1 MQSFKSAIF
10 PAVGGFRAAKPN
22 LTSRTAG
29 QTPDDILEVVVDRKL
44 ATGPLLLGLKAPQL
58 RRSRSLS
65 QFSSCSVECY
75 GLYRLSL
82 LHNAVTKVIVLT
94 GYFRAPIGYFWLA
107 ATSPETRYLL
117 DEPPRDGCTAFL
129 PRGSHKI
136 WKQRLAPTVQRYFP
150 VGRS

>member
-10 PAVGGFRAAKPN
+10 PAVSGFRAARPN

-44 ATGPLLLGLKAPQL
+44 ATGPPLRGLKAPPL

-65 QFSSCSVECY
+65 SSALAASKCY

-117 DEPPRDGCTAFL
+117 DESPRDGCTAFL

-136 WKQRLAPTVQRYFP
+136 
-150 VGRS
+150 